1 MGLKLRVPH
10 TLVLMFAMM
19 IAALVLTWIL
29 PAGSYQT
36 EPVADGR
43 AAVVPGTYERLA
55 DVAPLPPWSL
65 LTVVPRAMAD
75 AQAVIFFV
83 LIIGGVIAVLRATG
97 ALDALIG
104 RVLERFGEQLAPLIF
119 AAMFVFGVF
128 SASFGMASEYI
139 AFVGILIA
147 LAAAL
152 RLDSVSAVAIIVV
165 GYGIGYGVSLFNP
178 FTVLIAQDIA
188 GLAPGSG
195 AAFRAL
201 VIVPVF
207 VVGYLHVLRY
217 ARAVRNDPAASL
229 VADIPAAA
237 VVGVH
242 DYPKLSA
249 RHVIV
254 LLLCAATLAAL
265 ITGIWLGGWY
275 LTEIAALF
283 LALAIASA
291 VVARLP
297 FDHTAD
303 TFVAGAAQMAGTAL
317 LIGFARSIAL
327 LLEDGQVLHTVVH
340 GVATPLAL
348 LPAELSAVGMLLIQS
363 AMNFFIPSG
372 SGQAFAT
379 MPIMAPIGDLVGVS
393 RQVTVLAYQFGD
405 GFTNMIVPTNPV
417 LMGILGIAGV
427 PYDRWLRFI
436 LPLMLKLFVVC
447 SLALVVAVW
456 VGYQ

>member
-1 MGLKLRVPH
+1 MQLKLRVPH

-19 IAALVLTWIL
+19 VVALVLTWLL
-29 PAGSYQT
+29 PAGSFDT
-36 EPVADGR
+36 EPGAGGR
-43 AAVVPGTYERLA
+43 EVVVPGTYATLP
-55 DVAPLPPWSL
+55 DVSPLPPWAL

-97 ALDALIG
+97 ALDALMG
-104 RVLERFGEQLAPLIF
+104 RVLERFGDQLAPLIF
-119 AAMFVFGVF
+119 AAMFLFGLF

-139 AFVGILIA
+139 AFVGIL
-147 LAAAL
+147 LAFAVAL
-152 RLDSVSAVAIIVV
+152 RLDNMAAVAIIVV
-165 GYGIGYGVSLFNP
+165 GYGIGYGVALFNP
-178 FTVLIAQDIA
+178 FTVLIAQEIA
-188 GLAPGSG
+188 GLPPGSG
-195 AAFRAL
+195 AAFRAV

-217 ARAVRNDPAASL
+217 ARRVQTDPASSL
-229 VADIPAAA
+229 VADVPAAA
-237 VVGVH
+237 PVPVQE
-242 DYPKLSA
+242 YPDLSA

-254 LLLCAATLAAL
+254 LLLCGATLVAL
-265 ITGIWLGGWY
+265 ITGIWLGGWF

-283 LALAIASA
+283 LGLAIASA

-297 FDHTAD
+297 WDRTAD
-303 TFVAGAAQMAGTAL
+303 IFVAGAAQMAGTAL

-327 LLEDGQVLHTVVH
+327 LLEDGQVLHTVVN
-340 GVATPLAL
+340 GVATPLAA

-363 AMNFFIPSG
+363 LMNFFIPSG

-379 MPIMAPIGDLVGVS
+379 MPIMAPIGDLVGIS

-417 LMGILGIAGV
+417 LMGILGIAGI

-436 LPLMLKLFVVC
+436 MPLMLKLLLVC
-447 SLALVVAVW
+447 ALALVVAVRIG
-456 VGYQ
+456 VS